1 MAPLPMQPGRL
12 VAITH
17 TSHIVVQV
25 ERIKLQKDLFGDMKI
40 YIDLLMVAVIT
51 IYIVDLSGFTETLLK
66 FISAYKGRKI
76 TELKPFSCSLC
87 MVWWVCLIYAV
98 IVGNLTIPVV
108 ALIALLSL
116 LSVPCGQLLILIR
129 EAFLKVI
136 TKLMDLL

>member
-1 MAPLPMQPGRL
+1 MKAIIDIIL
-12 VAITH
+12 VAL
-17 TSHIVVQV
+17 V
-25 ERIKLQKDLFGDMKI
+25 
-40 YIDLLMVAVIT
+40 T

-66 FISAYKGRKI
+66 VISAYKGRKI

-116 LSVPCGQLLILIR
+116 LSVPSGQLLILIR

-136 TKLMDLL
+136 NKLMELL

>member
-1 MAPLPMQPGRL
+1 MKAIIDIIL
-12 VAITH
+12 VAL
-17 TSHIVVQV
+17 V
-25 ERIKLQKDLFGDMKI
+25 
-40 YIDLLMVAVIT
+40 T

-66 FISAYKGRKI
+66 VISAYKGRKI

-87 MVWWVCLIYAV
+87 MVWWVCLIYAA

-116 LSVPCGQLLILIR
+116 LSVPFGQLLILIR

-136 TKLMDLL
+136 NKLMELL

>member
-1 MAPLPMQPGRL
+1 MKTIIDLIL
-12 VAITH
+12 VAL
-17 TSHIVVQV
+17 V
-25 ERIKLQKDLFGDMKI
+25 
-40 YIDLLMVAVIT
+40 T

-66 FISAYKGRKI
+66 VISAYKGRKI

-116 LSVPCGQLLILIR
+116 LSVPFGQFIILIR
-129 EAFLKVI
+129 EVFLKVI
-136 TKLMDLL
+136 NKLMNLL

>member
-1 MAPLPMQPGRL
+1 MQPGRL

-66 FISAYKGRKI
+66 VISAYKGRKI

-87 MVWWVCLIYAV
+87 MVWWVCLIYAA

-129 EAFLKVI
+129 EAILKVI
-136 TKLMDLL
+136 NKLMNLL

>member
-1 MAPLPMQPGRL
+1 MKAIIDIIL
-12 VAITH
+12 VAL
-17 TSHIVVQV
+17 V
-25 ERIKLQKDLFGDMKI
+25 
-40 YIDLLMVAVIT
+40 T

-66 FISAYKGRKI
+66 VISAYKGRKI

-116 LSVPCGQLLILIR
+116 LSVPSGQLLILIR

-136 TKLMDLL
+136 NKLMNML

>member
-1 MAPLPMQPGRL
+1 MKTIIDLIL
-12 VAITH
+12 VAL
-17 TSHIVVQV
+17 V
-25 ERIKLQKDLFGDMKI
+25 
-40 YIDLLMVAVIT
+40 T

-66 FISAYKGRKI
+66 VISAYKGRKI

-116 LSVPCGQLLILIR
+116 LSVPSGQFLILIR
-129 EAFLKVI
+129 DAFLKVI
-136 TKLMDLL
+136 NKLMDLL

>member
-1 MAPLPMQPGRL
+1 MKAIIDIIL
-12 VAITH
+12 VAL
-17 TSHIVVQV
+17 V
-25 ERIKLQKDLFGDMKI
+25 
-40 YIDLLMVAVIT
+40 T

-66 FISAYKGRKI
+66 VISAYKGRKI

-87 MVWWVCLIYAV
+87 MVWWVCLIYAA

-116 LSVPCGQLLILIR
+116 LSVPFGQLLILIR

-136 TKLMDLL
+136 NKLMNLL

>member
-1 MAPLPMQPGRL
+1 MKAIIDIIL
-12 VAITH
+12 VAL
-17 TSHIVVQV
+17 V
-25 ERIKLQKDLFGDMKI
+25 
-40 YIDLLMVAVIT
+40 T

-66 FISAYKGRKI
+66 VISAYKGRKI

-116 LSVPCGQLLILIR
+116 LSVPFGQLLILIR
-129 EAFLKVI
+129 DAFLKLI

>member
-1 MAPLPMQPGRL
+1 MKAIIDLIL
-12 VAITH
+12 VAL
-17 TSHIVVQV
+17 V
-25 ERIKLQKDLFGDMKI
+25 
-40 YIDLLMVAVIT
+40 T

-66 FISAYKGRKI
+66 VISAYKGRKI

-116 LSVPCGQLLILIR
+116 LSVPFGQLLILIR
-129 EAFLKVI
+129 DAFLKVVN
-136 TKLMDLL
+136 KLMDLL

>member
-1 MAPLPMQPGRL
+1 MKAIIDIIL
-12 VAITH
+12 VAL
-17 TSHIVVQV
+17 V
-25 ERIKLQKDLFGDMKI
+25 
-40 YIDLLMVAVIT
+40 T

-66 FISAYKGRKI
+66 VISAYKGRKI

-116 LSVPCGQLLILIR
+116 LSVPFGQLLMLIR
-129 EAFLKVI
+129 EAFLNVI
-136 TKLMDLL
+136 NKLMDLL

>member
-1 MAPLPMQPGRL
+1 MKAIIDLIL
-12 VAITH
+12 VAL
-17 TSHIVVQV
+17 V
-25 ERIKLQKDLFGDMKI
+25 
-40 YIDLLMVAVIT
+40 T

-66 FISAYKGRKI
+66 VISAYKGRKI

-116 LSVPCGQLLILIR
+116 LSVPYGQLLILIR
-129 EAFLKVI
+129 EAFLKLI
-136 TKLMDLL
+136 NKLMDLL